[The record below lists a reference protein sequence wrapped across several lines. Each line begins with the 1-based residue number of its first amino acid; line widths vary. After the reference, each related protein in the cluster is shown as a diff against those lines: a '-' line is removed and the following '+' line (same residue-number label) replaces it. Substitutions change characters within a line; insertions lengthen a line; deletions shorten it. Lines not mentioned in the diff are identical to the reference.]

1 MLNQVRD
8 VVFDLVPRADGRQPS
23 KARHRDGAGMS
34 EPVDVF
40 DELEFIY
47 SPSFDVA
54 AEVRYYVEG
63 LGAEVVYAIEAFD
76 TRVAMLRLTEAGP
89 MLLLA
94 QHLHGDRPV
103 LIYRVADLD
112 AAEADLTSR
121 GVRCGQRFGFPDG
134 DAIELDIPGPQ
145 RIAVYQRTR
154 PERAAH
160 LEGRRDF

>member
-1 MLNQVRD
+1 
-8 VVFDLVPRADGRQPS
+8 
-23 KARHRDGAGMS
+23 MS

-47 SPSFDVA
+47 SPSSDVA
-54 AEVRYYVEG
+54 AEVTYYVEG

-89 MLLLA
+89 KLLLA

-112 AAEADLTSR
+112 AAEADLTAR
-121 GVRCGQRFGFPDG
+121 GVRFGQRFGFPDG
-134 DAIELDIPGPQ
+134 DATELDIPGPQ